1 MANYTTSADLL
12 DDILFRAGEPTDTSS
27 DYYAAAIRY
36 LNRAYQGIW
45 RGGGELLPDVYEHWW
60 WMQQYENGVLTLLP
74 VFDDGTVIVTN
85 GNATITFSS
94 APQRNSAN
102 ISVEGWH
109 FKADTHAD
117 VFIITTHTS
126 GATSATLDSI
136 YTGSTNTTAAFKAFR
151 IDYQLAS
158 NVLELK
164 SPMRAYQGSVSGNQ
178 IEMVPDDIL
187 RSKWPLEQIGSGVP
201 VNYARIARAAAPLTS
216 TPLLHTVRFSHY
228 GGTADTEL
236 MRIDYD
242 FIASQTD
249 LADDTAEPSVP
260 REYRKILAD
269 WALFFLLQDKEDTK
283 APQAFQLAAA
293 GLRQMALENRCA
305 QVKQGT
311 RGRIYPRQS
320 DRNRSKGPLRTETGL
335 LITG

>member
-45 RGGGELLPDVYEHWW
+45 RGGGELLPDMYEQWW

-74 VFDDGTVIVTN
+74 VFDNGTVLVTN
-85 GNATITFSS
+85 NSTGITFSS

-109 FKADTHAD
+109 FKVNDHAD
-117 VFIITTHTS
+117 VFIIVSHTA
-126 GATSATLDSI
+126 GATGATLDSV
-136 YTGSTNTTAAFKAFR
+136 YTSDTDTAASFKTFR
-151 IDYQLAS
+151 LDYQLAS
-158 NVLELK
+158 SVLELK
-164 SPMRAYQGSVSGNQ
+164 GPMRAFQGSLSGNK
-178 IEMVPDDIL
+178 IEMVSDDEL
-187 RSKWPLEQIGSGVP
+187 RHKWPLEQAGSGVP
-201 VNYARIARAAAPLTS
+201 VNYARIARAAAPLTT
-216 TPLLHTVRFSHY
+216 TPLLQTVRFSHY

-242 FIASQTD
+242 YIASQTD
-249 LADDTAEPSVP
+249 LADDTGEPSVP

-269 WALFFLLQDKEDTK
+269 WALFFLLQDKEDNK
-283 APQAFQLAAA
+283 AQQVFQLAAA

-305 QVKQGT
+305 QVRQGT
-311 RGRIYPRQS
+311 RGRVYPRQA
-320 DRNRSKGPLRTETGL
+320 DRSRVKGPLRTETGL